1 MRFRRKKQ
9 GSSFIFVVI
18 MFMFVTVVSTAMLSM
33 VSGNYKARVSES
45 KRVHNLY
52 GAESG
57 LDIAYNV
64 AAKTV
69 EKANIYAVDCTEK
82 FRKYVKSIS
91 KYDKIED
98 KITINE
104 IEFSK
109 ADIQALYALYEHL
122 DYLKMTQGDETSC
135 NGDIDKLLNCI
146 FKKSFKN
153 YIDSNLKNDIQ
164 NGKINGENVSYG
176 QDVELEIV
184 TGGDNGKLNWEL
196 DNQNSNNEKIELQ
209 NSSVDVFNGYDEDG
223 NINPTQRDIR
233 FKYESKKTS
242 DINITSNFTTD
253 RNNTDETIV
262 GKNPREIQVTF
273 SVTVPNYDEVS
284 FKNSITYP
292 SVRDIPGLTVGGN
305 MIVKNSNLNV
315 TGDIFVEGTTPV
327 VSPIDRTY
335 KKYDSGIKIN
345 STNTEKNKINFNDNV
360 YTRETFNIKNN
371 VNVNIKGDL
380 YAKNVYA
387 GNSDSNGV
395 SSGNSKFKVNNTE
408 NTDDNQ
414 KVVVDNDLAI
424 KAENTEISI
433 DNFYGISDINGKTGE
448 GVERKSSSIIVN
460 NQKSEN
466 TNSKITIENKAYI
479 AGVAHINTEGDGYQ
493 TGESVAVKGNYN
505 AYSVP
510 QSESDEFEYKNPLH
524 LLKPHDSSEQ
534 NKLDQ
539 KSNHFFD
546 YWKNIIIPNT
556 DENEARAKDSM
567 DCGGVIFLNP
577 YNNTT
582 GSYNVKSVGA
592 LVYKDGEDSKVVKPR
607 WNIESFNSD
616 SEVIKNRSLFA
627 LYTKK
632 LIGDKSEY
640 FNDNS
645 ELKEEKKSELEE
657 LYSGEDKD
665 AHPETVQDDIL
676 KELHEDY
683 GLTSNIITNNG
694 EKILMFCSDKKT
706 SIVIKGKNNSSQTT
720 GNYMIDVSED
730 NANNNVN
737 AVIVTNGDVLID
749 GDVNFRGDII
759 TSGNLEIKGNGINTV
774 NLYYDSTLT
783 RDIQNE
789 NLLKFAEVFG
799 HGGAEIDNT
808 LPQNTTSSGAS
819 FLKTKQWRIIK

>member
-18 MFMFVTVVSTAMLSM
+18 MFMFVIIVSTAMLSM
-33 VSGNYKARVSES
+33 VSGNYLARVSES

-82 FRKYVKSIS
+82 FQKYVKSIS

-176 QDVELEIV
+176 QDVEIEVV

-327 VSPIDRTY
+327 VSSIDRTY
-335 KKYDSGIKIN
+335 RKYDSGIKIN

-414 KVVVDNDLAI
+414 KVVADNDLAI

-510 QSESDEFEYKNPLH
+510 IERNDIENKENHYPYDDTFEYKNPLQ
-524 LLKPHDSSEQ
+524 LLEGELP
-534 NKLDQ
+534 Q
-539 KSNHFFD
+539 KSSHFYN
-546 YWKNIIIPNT
+546 YWKGKLTGDN
-556 DENEARAKDSM
+556 SV
-567 DCGGVIFLNP
+567 DCGGVIFSNP
-577 YNNTT
+577 NQ
-582 GSYNVKSVGA
+582 VKSVGA
-592 LVYKDGEDSKVVKPR
+592 LVYKDSSGEVGVKDSYG
-607 WNIESFNSD
+607 NIETFQNDLKNYRKKYAWKIYNMSMKQENEILDNDYINPSSIKNSIGDMINFNADIEDDDSFIFNS
-616 SEVIKNRSLFA
+616 NA
-627 LYTKK
+627 
-632 LIGDKSEY
+632 DK
-640 FNDNS
+640 
-645 ELKEEKKSELEE
+645 
-657 LYSGEDKD
+657 
-665 AHPETVQDDIL
+665 TI
-676 KELHEDY
+676 
-683 GLTSNIITNNG
+683 IITSDTNKNKYDSING
-694 EKILMFCSDKKT
+694 EKKIIRKT
-706 SIVIKGKNNSSQTT
+706 NL
-720 GNYMIDVSED
+720 
-730 NANNNVN
+730 N
-737 AVIVTNGDVLID
+737 AVIVTNGNVIID
-749 GDVNFRGDII
+749 GSVNFRGDII
-759 TSGNLEIKGNGINTV
+759 TTENLEISGNGNNTINLSY
-774 NLYYDSTLT
+774 NPTLT
-783 RDIQNE
+783 KDIQNK
-789 NLLKFAEVFG
+789 NLSIFKQVFG
-799 HGGAEIDNT
+799 DKYGGDDLNSSGI
-808 LPQNTTSSGAS
+808 TSTSNGAS

>member
-176 QDVELEIV
+176 QDVEIEIV

-242 DINITSNFTTD
+242 DINIISNFKTD
-253 RNNTDETIV
+253 RDNASETLV

-305 MIVKNSNLNV
+305 MIVDNSNVNV
-315 TGDIFVEGTTPV
+315 TGDIFVEGTTLV
-327 VSPIDRTY
+327 VTPIDRTY

-345 STNTEKNKINFNDNV
+345 STNTGKNTINFNDNV

-387 GNSDSNGV
+387 DNSDSNGV

-448 GVERKSSSIIVN
+448 RVERKSSSIIVN

-510 QSESDEFEYKNPLH
+510 QLENDQFEYHNPLQ
-524 LLKPHDSSEQ
+524 LLKPNESLPQGE
-534 NKLDQ
+534 LDQ
-539 KSNHFFD
+539 KANHFFD
-546 YWKNIIIPNT
+546 YWKKEIITETNDKKAIA
-556 DENEARAKDSM
+556 EGSM

-577 YNNTT
+577 NSENI
-582 GSYNVKSVGA
+582 KSVGA
-592 LVYKDGEDSKVVKPR
+592 LVYKDKDVSKIAKPSFTIEDFNKDSIVKKLR
-607 WNIESFNSD
+607 QNYAKNIYKLINDDNKLSD
-616 SEVIKNRSLFA
+616 DYLEK
-627 LYTKK
+627 LYT
-632 LIGDKSEY
+632 G
-640 FNDNS
+640 NDA
-645 ELKEEKKSELEE
+645 EVQ
-657 LYSGEDKD
+657 
-665 AHPETVQDDIL
+665 AETVQNNIL
-676 KELHEDY
+676 NKFNRDY
-683 GLTSNIITNNG
+683 D
-694 EKILMFCSDKKT
+694 EKGTVFSKDKP
-706 SIVIKGKNNSSQTT
+706 IVITDDKSKYDQDKYKTIDGSS
-720 GNYMIDVSED
+720 NL
-730 NANNNVN
+730 NR
-737 AVIVTNGDVLID
+737 VIVTSKDVIID
-749 GDVNFRGDII
+749 GDVNFRGNII
-759 TSGNLEIKGNGINTV
+759 TSGNLEIKGNGTV
-774 NLYYDSTLT
+774 NLYYDPTLT
-783 RDIQNE
+783 KDIQNE
-789 NLLKFAEVFG
+789 NLSIFKQVFG
-799 HGGAEIDNT
+799 DEYGGDDFENSGA
-808 LPQNTTSSGAS
+808 TSTSNGAS
-819 FLKTKQWRIIK
+819 FLKTKQWKIIK

>member
-176 QDVELEIV
+176 QDVEIEIV

-242 DINITSNFTTD
+242 DINIISNFKTD
-253 RNNTDETIV
+253 RDNASETLV

-305 MIVKNSNLNV
+305 MTVEDSNLNV

-327 VSPIDRTY
+327 VTPIDRTY

-345 STNTEKNKINFNDNV
+345 STNTGKNTINFNDNV

-414 KVVVDNDLAI
+414 KVVVYNDLAI

-433 DNFYGISDINGKTGE
+433 DNFYGISDINGKTDE

-479 AGVAHINTEGDGYQ
+479 AGVAHINTERDGYQ

-510 QSESDEFEYKNPLH
+510 QLENDQFEYHNPLQ
-524 LLKPHDSSEQ
+524 LLKPNESLPQGE
-534 NKLDQ
+534 LDQ
-539 KSNHFFD
+539 KANHFFD
-546 YWKNIIIPNT
+546 YWKKEIITETNDKKAIA
-556 DENEARAKDSM
+556 EGSM

-577 YNNTT
+577 NSENI
-582 GSYNVKSVGA
+582 KSVGA
-592 LVYKDGEDSKVVKPR
+592 LVYKDKDVSKIAKPSFTIEDFNKDSIVKKLR
-607 WNIESFNSD
+607 QNYAKNIYKLINDDNKLSD
-616 SEVIKNRSLFA
+616 DYLEK
-627 LYTKK
+627 LYT
-632 LIGDKSEY
+632 G
-640 FNDNS
+640 NDA
-645 ELKEEKKSELEE
+645 EVQ
-657 LYSGEDKD
+657 
-665 AHPETVQDDIL
+665 AETVQNNIL
-676 KELHEDY
+676 NKFNRDY
-683 GLTSNIITNNG
+683 D
-694 EKILMFCSDKKT
+694 EKGTVFSKDKP
-706 SIVIKGKNNSSQTT
+706 IVITDDKSKYDQDKYKTIDGSS
-720 GNYMIDVSED
+720 NL
-730 NANNNVN
+730 NR
-737 AVIVTNGDVLID
+737 VIVTSKDVIID
-749 GDVNFRGDII
+749 GDVNFRGNII
-759 TSGNLEIKGNGINTV
+759 TSGNLEIKGNGTV
-774 NLYYDSTLT
+774 NLYYDPTLT
-783 RDIQNE
+783 KDIQNE
-789 NLLKFAEVFG
+789 NLSIFKQVFG
-799 HGGAEIDNT
+799 DEYGGDDFENSGA
-808 LPQNTTSSGAS
+808 TSTSNGAS
-819 FLKTKQWRIIK
+819 FLKTKQWKIIK